1 MGDMGLI
8 YKFKG
13 YIRVR
18 EGPCRAHTRVI
29 LGLYSGYLKKR
40 KGYIEILQGFCRDVQ
55 DIPDDGHVKW
65 TRKGKTVWNLGL

>member
-1 MGDMGLI
+1 MGLI

-29 LGLYSGYLKKR
+29 LGLYRGYLK
-40 KGYIEILQGFCRDVQ
+40 DA
-55 DIPDDGHVKW
+55 
-65 TRKGKTVWNLGL
+65 